1 MPPAVAFY
9 QKQVGFAFLPVLI
22 IFVCNFFWFVLK
34 KVRQGRGFVPPDSET
49 TTEYYSDRAV
59 LSWVTL
65 LYLAY
70 PTQVTQGLGMME
82 CERVAG
88 SLWLAADLQEH
99 CYVGRHLTMLYLL
112 CLPQVLL
119 YVVGLPL
126 GALLVLF
133 RHRRDLHDK
142 HTQFRWGILYA
153 GYRDELF
160 WWEITIVIRKITMVM
175 VGGVFA
181 SRLGPDMQIYLS
193 LALVRLLFLL
203 LWWGC
208 CLSNVMCLTNNVFC
222 VTGCCLCR
230 RPLDNATVQ

>member
-1 MPPAVAFY
+1 M
-9 QKQVGFAFLPVLI
+9 
-22 IFVCNFFWFVLK
+22 
-34 KVRQGRGFVPPDSET
+34 
-49 TTEYYSDRAV
+49 
-59 LSWVTL
+59 
-65 LYLAY
+65 
-70 PTQVTQGLGMME
+70 
-82 CERVAG
+82 
-88 SLWLAADLQEH
+88 
-99 CYVGRHLTMLYLL
+99 
-112 CLPQVLL
+112 PQVLL

-133 RHRRDLHDK
+133 RHRRDLHDT

-153 GYRDELF
+153 GYRDELY

-193 LALVRLLFLL
+193 LALVRLLFLF
-203 LWWGC
+203 
-208 CLSNVMCLTNNVFC
+208 LSNVTCLTNNVFC

>member
-49 TTEYYSDRAV
+49 TTEFYSDRAV

-88 SLWLAADLQEH
+88 SLWLAADLQEP

-133 RHRRDLHDK
+133 RHRRDLHAK
-142 HTQFRWGILYA
+142 RTQFRWGILYA
-153 GYRDELF
+153 GYRDELY
-160 WWEITIVIRKITMVM
+160 WWEVTIVIRKITMVM

-193 LALVRLLFLL
+193 LALVRFFVFFWGLFLA
-203 LWWGC
+203 
-208 CLSNVMCLTNNVFC
+208 NVMCLTNNEFC